1 MRFYILQDF
10 RKIQL
15 VDRGIGI
22 IMALLEIWNLSF
34 GAQHLLVVCNKP
46 YCFQLSLDFTAYSGI
61 IARIQAQ
68 VHRLIFENLA
78 TIWKF
83 DAETWVQ

>member
-22 IMALLEIWNLSF
+22 IMALLQIWNLSF
-34 GAQHLLVVCNKP
+34 GAQHLLVVCNHIASN
-46 YCFQLSLDFTAYSGI
+46 FAWILLDTVES
-61 IARIQAQ
+61 
-68 VHRLIFENLA
+68 
-78 TIWKF
+78 
-83 DAETWVQ
+83 